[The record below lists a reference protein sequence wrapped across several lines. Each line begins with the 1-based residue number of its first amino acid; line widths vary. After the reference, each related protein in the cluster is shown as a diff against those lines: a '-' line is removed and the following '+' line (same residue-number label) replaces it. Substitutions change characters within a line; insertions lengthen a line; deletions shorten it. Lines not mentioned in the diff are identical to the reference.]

1 MHLTGK
7 NSGIPAFVTKLLS
20 LPDPSTNS
28 HLYNYNIITYLMT
41 VATPSLLTNW
51 YEIVN
56 ISGEKSLGSKGQTN
70 KSLMNMY
77 YYLSL
82 STKTDGKKDFIN
94 VRK

>member
-1 MHLTGK
+1 
-7 NSGIPAFVTKLLS
+7 
-20 LPDPSTNS
+20 
-28 HLYNYNIITYLMT
+28 MT

-82 STKTDGKKDFIN
+82 STKTDRKK
-94 VRK
+94 RLH